1 MRNNKINSIRRYG
14 PVVLPGLIAII
25 LAGCMALP
33 ARQAVDAALVVHT
46 EGSSQHMIAARV
58 PADASRVFN
67 SFVRI
72 IEEKPDVE
80 VVNRKDNAMLLEIT
94 QDGIEITAQA
104 TQLGAGESLLYIW
117 AEAGDSGLSGRELAT
132 AVVEAICEELGVEFE
147 RVDY

>member
-1 MRNNKINSIRRYG
+1 
-14 PVVLPGLIAII
+14 VLPGLIAVI
-25 LAGCMALP
+25 LAGCTALP

-94 QDGIEITAQA
+94 QDEIKITAQA